1 MTKLEISKY
10 IASEMNLTRVLA
22 EESVEVILDSLKEG
36 LQNNEQ
42 ITIRR
47 FGTFSVHQKNKRIGR
62 NPKNGVEAVISPRKV
77 VQFKPGGY
85 FRNYVNEAI

>member
-1 MTKLEISKY
+1 MTKLDISKY
-10 IASEMNLTRVLA
+10 IASQMNLTRVLA

-36 LQNNEQ
+36 LKKGEP

-47 FGTFSVHQKNKRIGR
+47 FGTFTVRQKGERIGR

-85 FRNYVNEAI
+85 LRKFVN